1 MTSDGAE
8 LNREWL
14 FREMSKADTNL
25 KELVKN
31 VAQTAKFHSGNKSN
45 DDISVIAMRLCR

>member
-8 LNREWL
+8 LNEGWL
-14 FREMSKADTNL
+14 FREMARNDTEL
-25 KELVKN
+25 KELAEN
-31 VAQTAKFHSGNKSN
+31 VARTAKFHSGNKIN

>member
-8 LNREWL
+8 LNDKWL
-14 FREMSKADTNL
+14 FREMSKSDTDL

-31 VAQTAKFHSGNKSN
+31 VAETAKFYSGNKMN
-45 DDISVIAMRLCR
+45 DDISVIAMRLGK